1 MRFKF
6 RLQPM
11 VKIVERQI
19 KSLKAELANVVA
31 ERQVLEKMLEEHEAA
46 SVAEDGRLAEVE
58 GGLEATLF
66 FAERQGRH
74 RRHAQMMQRLHEFF
88 AVEEALDKEIV
99 SLNYEL
105 YRLDKCR
112 EKAKA
117 RFVAE
122 MIKEEDK
129 ALDEM
134 AILRYKAE

>member
-11 VKIVERQI
+11 VKIVERRI
-19 KSLKAELANVVA
+19 KTLKAELANVVA
-31 ERQVLEKMLEEHEAA
+31 DRQGLEKMIEEHEEA
-46 SVAEDGRLAEVE
+46 SLAQDQRLAQVE
-58 GGLEATLF
+58 GGLEATMF

-74 RRHAQMMQRLHEFF
+74 RRHSQLVQRLHEFV
-88 AVEEALDKEIV
+88 AVEEALNKEIV
-99 SLNYEL
+99 SMNYEL

-117 RFVAE
+117 RFVDE